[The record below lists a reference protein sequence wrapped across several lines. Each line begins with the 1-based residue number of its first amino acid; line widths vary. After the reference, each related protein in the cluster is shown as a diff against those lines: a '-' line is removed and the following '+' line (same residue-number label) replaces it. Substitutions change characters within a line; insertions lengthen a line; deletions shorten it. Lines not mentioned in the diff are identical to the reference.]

1 MAVDEHLAFRLR
13 AALRDRA
20 GVTEVRMFGCLCFMA
35 DGHMLCGVGSPG
47 FMFRVGK
54 ERAPQA
60 LLRPGAI
67 PFVFNGR
74 RMGGL
79 VWVDPA
85 SCDARRLRGWLA
97 LASEFVAAIPP
108 KKTKAHRLN

>member
-67 PFVFNGR
+67 PFVS
-74 RMGGL
+74 
-79 VWVDPA
+79 A
-85 SCDARRLRGWLA
+85 AARILATCRLRWIRSRLPRRVQPTNQ
-97 LASEFVAAIPP
+97 EFLS
-108 KKTKAHRLN
+108 RLER